1 MGVANIRLI
10 WLNKRS
16 LSVRKIATLEMF
28 PPEKKTFLFK
38 ENVHFQIGKKLFSK
52 CDNEE
57 IGTCQPSK
65 TCCQRSQKM
74 IERDNHHVR
83 S

>member
-1 MGVANIRLI
+1 MG
-10 WLNKRS
+10 K
-16 LSVRKIATLEMF
+16 
-28 PPEKKTFLFK
+28 
-38 ENVHFQIGKKLFSK
+38 QLFSK
-52 CDNEE
+52 CDNDK

-74 IERDNHHVR
+74 IEWDNHHVR